1 MAREPV
7 LDRPGSGG
15 ESSAARLQSGAMGPD
30 KDTFFQFSG
39 ADATTSV
46 DAPDMTPVRSYLM
59 GLQDTICDA
68 LEAVDGEAVFE
79 RRELPGE
86 RGGLAR
92 PRVLGD
98 GPVIEKAAVN
108 FSHTAGEALPAAAS
122 ARRPELA
129 GAAYEAVSVSLIVHP
144 SNPYAPTTHANLRC
158 FLAERDGEPVDWW
171 FGGGFDLTPYY
182 GFVEDAVHWHANAR
196 DACRPFG
203 EEVYPRLKKQCDDYF
218 YLPHRDEA
226 RGVGGLFFD
235 DLRAGGFRG
244 AFAFLRSV
252 GDHFLPGYLPILERR
267 HGMAFGERQRAF
279 QKIRRGRYVEFNL
292 LYDRG
297 TRFGLQASGRVESIL
312 ASLPP
317 EVSWVYDHRPESGS
331 AEAELADFLQPRD
344 WLAEDVA

>member
-1 MAREPV
+1 M
-7 LDRPGSGG
+7 GSVKDISRTNTEKTTADG
-15 ESSAARLQSGAMGPD
+15 SPD
-30 KDTFFQFSG
+30 I
-39 ADATTSV
+39 A
-46 DAPDMTPVRSYLM
+46 PVRQYLV
-59 GLQDTICDA
+59 GLQETICQA
-68 LEAVDGEAVFE
+68 LEAADGATRFE

-92 PRVLGD
+92 PRVLSD

-108 FSHTAGEALPAAAS
+108 FSHTAGEDLPAAAS

-144 SNPYAPTTHANLRC
+144 RNPYAPTTHANLRC
-158 FLAERDGEPVDWW
+158 FLAQRDGRAIDWW

-196 DACRPFG
+196 EACRPFG
-203 EEVYPRLKKQCDDYF
+203 DDVYPRLKKQCDEYF
-218 YLPHRDEA
+218 YLPHRDEG

-235 DLRAGGFRG
+235 DLREGGFEG

-267 HGMAFGERQRAF
+267 RDTPWGEDEREF

-317 EVSWVYDHRPESGS
+317 QVAWVYDHRPAPGT
-331 AEAELADFLQPRD
+331 AEAELAEYLVPRD
-344 WLAEDVA
+344 WLAEIGR